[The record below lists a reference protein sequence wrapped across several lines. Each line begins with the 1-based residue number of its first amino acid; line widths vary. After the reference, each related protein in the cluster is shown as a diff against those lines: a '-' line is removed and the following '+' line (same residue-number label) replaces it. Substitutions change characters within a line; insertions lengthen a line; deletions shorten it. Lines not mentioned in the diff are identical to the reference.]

1 MNEQERG
8 MIEGLFQRLQQAE
21 TQGGPRDPEAETLIG
36 ELMAR
41 QPSAPYLLAQV
52 VIVQEQGL
60 RNLQTRVEELER
72 QQAERSSDNGGFLGG
87 LFGGGSQPRSQPQPK
102 PQLAAQPAERKS
114 GGWSNNSPST
124 QGAAAMQRPGVGQ
137 TAQGGGFMAGA
148 MQTALGIGGGILLA
162 NAVSG
167 LFSDNAEAAE
177 PEAAAPEAL
186 DEPDA
191 QMDEEEGGLFGDFFG
206 DDGGDEF

>member
-21 TQGGPRDPEAETLIG
+21 TQSGPRDQEAEALIRD
-36 ELMAR
+36 LMAR

-60 RNLQTRVEELER
+60 RNLQTRVEELES
-72 QQAERSSDNGGFLGG
+72 QQAERSQGNSGFLGG
-87 LFGGGSQPRSQPQPK
+87 LFGGGSQPQPQ
-102 PQLAAQPAERKS
+102 ADAQPAARKS
-114 GGWSNNSPST
+114 SGWSNNSAST
-124 QGAAAMQRPGVGQ
+124 RGTAAMQRPGVGQ
-137 TAQGGGFMAGA
+137 AGQGGGFMAGA
-148 MQTALGIGGGILLA
+148 MQTAMGIGGGILLA
-162 NAVSG
+162 NAVTG
-167 LFSDNAEAAE
+167 LFSEDAEAAE

-186 DEPDA
+186 DEPDVH
-191 QMDEEEGGLFGDFFG
+191 MDEEDDFFG